1 MLPGRGA
8 CLAAA
13 MTVVLWG
20 AAAPAVAQVLGQ
32 APGYTDRRL
41 SDVPNGAAMTARIW
55 VPGLDEG
62 YVPQGLTVIGADLF
76 VSSYRSVDPA
86 QGRGPC
92 RLYRISPVSGAVTGQ
107 LDLPA
112 ACGHAGGLARG
123 PAGRL
128 FVADTREVFE
138 IALGAAGE
146 AGIGTVVRAMKLTG
160 RVRGS
165 FAAGTADALWLGTY
179 AKEGEPRFYRFPFA
193 ALKDE
198 LGDGDAAG
206 SLPLPPEAQGGA
218 FDAAGRLWITRSGG
232 SFGELMQLDAATG
245 EVKARYAMPAGIEDL
260 SFDASG
266 RIWSLSEAGSRRW
279 LAWETFFPVIFRL
292 DPERLR

>member
-1 MLPGRGA
+1 MRTRAGSRVYA
-8 CLAAA
+8 ALAMAA
-13 MTVVLWG
+13 MLW
-20 AAAPAVAQVLGQ
+20 ASPACAQVLGQ
-32 APGYTDRRL
+32 VPTYTDRQL

-62 YVPQGLTVIGADLF
+62 YVPQGLTVVGADLF
-76 VSSYRSVDPA
+76 VSSYRSVDPK

-138 IALGAAGE
+138 IALGGAGE

-179 AKEGEPRFYRFPFA
+179 AKEGEPRLYKFPFA